1 MLAEHSLNLSQLDAK
16 SSQLHLIVYTPKV
29 FNLPAAQSTRQVA
42 RPIQSCACDTTER
55 IGYESFGR

>member
-1 MLAEHSLNLSQLDAK
+1 MLAEHSLNLSQLDPETA
-16 SSQLHLIVYTPKV
+16 QLHLIVYTSKV

-42 RPIQSCACDTTER
+42 RPIQSSACGATER